1 MIEIISTDPGGPRP
15 APMAQQPALQQPP
28 FQGLPAQRP
37 PPEALGV
44 TLRKP

>member
-15 APMAQQPALQQPP
+15 VPMAQQPALQQPP

-37 PPEALGV
+37 PPEVLGM